1 MFSPP
6 ENILPLTPVFCPL
19 SYPPTPHLGDL
30 GGCSSLIFIL
40 TLSLIMRDLLLL
52 LCRYPFE
59 ESKRERLSD
68 LLGEVQDW
76 QKLVELINAHG
87 IIALAA
93 YNIKEAGLESK
104 IPAEAMAI
112 LENGYL
118 QSVVRNTWLTEHWK
132 EVNTILGDAGIKYV
146 LLKGMALEHTL
157 YGSRGLRQMTDNDI
171 LVKKDDCLR
180 AWSVLQQH
188 GFTHAPIKSA
198 LHKKILTD
206 IGKHLPELYREGYTV
221 EIHYNLFDYNE
232 EAVKGGPDPVDS
244 SVEILIGGVNARI
257 LPNDIQMKY
266 LVSHFNRHAEE
277 GSIQIRQYADIILL
291 DKTSNVIM
299 PDKFIADPHQTENK
313 VYRKAAYR
321 KSYVAVPP
329 KYRLRYLA
337 GDIFP
342 SVNWMKERYK
352 CGLLKLLLYYP
363 ARLAKLMWLLRL

>member
-1 MFSPP
+1 MTP
-6 ENILPLTPVFCPL
+6 EEILL
-19 SYPPTPHLGDL
+19 
-30 GGCSSLIFIL
+30 
-40 TLSLIMRDLLLL
+40 LSL
-52 LCRYPFE
+52 CRLEFDSMQIAAAGEYVRQVTDWTYFT
-59 ESKRERLSD
+59 RLAN
-68 LLGEVQDW
+68 E
-76 QKLVELINAHG
+76 HG

-93 YNIKEAGLESK
+93 YNIKKCGLQEEL
-104 IPAEAMAI
+104 PEDAMGV
-112 LENGYL
+112 LENGYIKSL
-118 QSVVRNTWLTEHWK
+118 TRNTWLTERWK
-132 EVNTILGDAGIKYV
+132 EVNTILCNAGIKHI
-146 LLKGMALEHTL
+146 LLKGMVLEHTI

-171 LVKKDDCLR
+171 LVMKDDCLR

-206 IGKHLPELYREGYTV
+206 IGKHLPELYKEGYTV

-244 SVEILIGGVNARI
+244 SVEILIGGVKARI
-257 LPNDIQMKY
+257 LPSEIQMKY

-277 GSIQIRQYADIILL
+277 GSVQIRQYADIILL

-363 ARLAKLMWLLRL
+363 ARIAKLMWLTGL